1 MDQRFSSDAWEDYH
15 HWLAHDRNVLRR
27 LNAVIKD
34 VCRSSY
40 EGIGKPEA
48 LKEDLSGWWSRRIA
62 GEHRLVYRVVG
73 NNDQQ
78 VLEIA
83 ACRHHY

>member
-1 MDQRFSSDAWEDYH
+1 MDLRFSSDAWEDYH
-15 HWLAHDRNVLRR
+15 HWLVRDRTVRR

-34 VCRSSY
+34 ARRSSY
-40 EGIGKPEA
+40 AGTGKPEA
-48 LKEDLSGWWSRRIA
+48 LKGNLSGWWSRRITE
-62 GEHRLVYRVVG
+62 EHRIVYRVTG
-73 NNDQQ
+73 QEGEQ